1 MTESIWDDVDEVS
14 DEGEAK
20 RADPRLDDLE
30 DQVATLARRVQVAT
44 AKIDKVLGELAKLQ
58 NQLTTTPRGIKL

>member
-1 MTESIWDDVDEVS
+1 MTESIWDEVES
-14 DEGEAK
+14 EEEGEAK

-44 AKIDKVLGELAKLQ
+44 AKIDKVLGELSKLQ
-58 NQLTTTPRGIKL
+58 QALKKS